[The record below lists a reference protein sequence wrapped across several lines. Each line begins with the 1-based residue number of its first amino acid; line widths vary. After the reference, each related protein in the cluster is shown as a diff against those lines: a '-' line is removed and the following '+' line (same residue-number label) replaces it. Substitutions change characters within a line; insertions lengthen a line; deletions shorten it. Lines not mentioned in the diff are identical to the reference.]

1 MAYLAL
7 VRHGQSTWNVKNW
20 WTGLTDV
27 DLTEIGVAEARSAGE
42 HLKDISFDQAFT
54 SVLIRAKHT
63 WGCIQEELTK
73 KDIPTTENA
82 ALNERDYGDL
92 VGKDKWEMKEKYGDE
107 QFFKWRRGW
116 DTPPPHGE
124 SLKDVYERLIPYF
137 ESTILPLIKEDKNI
151 IIVAHGNS
159 LRALVKYI
167 ESVSDEEIPM
177 LEIATGEIYL
187 YQMDQSG
194 HMISKEIRKSANLH
208 PQAN

>member
-27 DLTEIGVAEARSAGE
+27 DLTDIGIMEARSAGE
-42 HLKDISFDQAFT
+42 HLKDISFDLAFT

-63 WGCIQEELTK
+63 WECIQDELIK

-116 DTPPPHGE
+116 DTPPPNGE
-124 SLKDVYERLIPYF
+124 SLKDVYARLIPYF
-137 ESTILPLIKEDKNI
+137 ESTILPFIKENKNI

-167 ESVSDEEIPM
+167 ESVSNEEIPM

-187 YQMDQSG
+187 YQMDENG

-208 PQAN
+208 PQAI